1 MSALGDNVRDKRLAA
16 GLTQETLAHAAG
28 LAPSTV
34 AKLEQGGSVRI
45 ETLHKLARALHLK
58 TSALM
63 ASSTPEA
70 LGSREPSPVGL
81 VELRNA
87 LTPPVGLADGLRPE
101 AAETPDLAS
110 LRQVVRGGSSSYD
123 ALRFDPVAAHLP
135 QVVRDAASAVTHFDN
150 GPEFTTALSIRSEA
164 LLLTGRYLTAVRQF
178 DLAYHALSGAIRD
191 ARAVD
196 DTDTAATAIGIMSWL
211 MTRQGRFDD
220 AERLA
225 IETADRIEPRIS
237 QATPARLSSW
247 GWLALHAAA
256 AAVRNNRAKEAAAVR
271 RMAASAASAL
281 GGQSGEITRYGR
293 FDATVV
299 AMKDLE
305 DELIRD
311 GGDPYRVIEESTS
324 KAPLSDFSMRAAG
337 VPETDNEWNR
347 HRLTTASAYVMVGDH
362 DSAVDRL
369 VSIEFSNADWL
380 RHQRP
385 AQDVVRTVVQGRKRK
400 LTRDMR
406 RLSNLMT
413 ADA

>member
-34 AKLEQGGSVRI
+34 AELEQGGSVRI

-70 LGSREPSPVGL
+70 LGNQESSPVGL

-87 LTPPVGLADGLRPE
+87 LTPPVGLADDLRPV
-101 AAETPDLAS
+101 AADAPDLAA
-110 LRQVVRGGSSSYD
+110 LRHVVRGGSSSYD
-123 ALRFDPVAAHLP
+123 ALKFEPVAAHLP
-135 QVVRDAASAVTHFDN
+135 QVVRDSASAVTYFDN
-150 GPEFTTALSIRSEA
+150 GP
-164 LLLTGRYLTAVRQF
+164 

-196 DTDTAATAIGIMSWL
+196 DTNTAATAIGIMSWL

-237 QATPARLSSW
+237 QATPERLSSW

-281 GGQSGEITRYGR
+281 GRQPDENTRYGR

-311 GGDPYRVIEESTS
+311 GGDPYRVIEESTG

-347 HRLTTASAYVMVGDH
+347 HRLTTASAYVMVGDRE
-362 DSAVDRL
+362 SAVDRL
-369 VSIEFSNADWL
+369 VRIESSNADWL
-380 RHQRP
+380 KHQRP
-385 AQDVVRTVVQGRKRK
+385 AQDVMRTVVQGRKRK

-406 RLSNLMT
+406 RLSNLML